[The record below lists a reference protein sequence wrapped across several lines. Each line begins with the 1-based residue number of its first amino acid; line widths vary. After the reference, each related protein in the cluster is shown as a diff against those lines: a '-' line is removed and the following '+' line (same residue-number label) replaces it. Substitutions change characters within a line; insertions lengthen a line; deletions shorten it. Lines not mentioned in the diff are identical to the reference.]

1 VLHLYAFVAF
11 GALGVALV
19 LDASGPAAR
28 AGAAVFAA
36 SLVLAFGISALY
48 HRVTWTPAGRERM
61 RSLDHTGIFLL
72 IAGTYTPFGLLVL
85 GGAWRYT
92 VLAIVW
98 GGAFIAVGQRLVWR
112 DAPKWV
118 TAALGIVLGWVGI
131 AALPKIVAQIGWA
144 GTALVLAGGLLYTI
158 GALVYA
164 LRRPDPLPRLFG
176 YHELFHAFTIAA
188 AASQFAAVAF
198 FVF

>member
-1 VLHLYAFVAF
+1 VLHQYAFVAF

-19 LDASGPAAR
+19 FDASGAVAR
-28 AGAAVFAA
+28 AGAAVFAS

-61 RSLDHTGIFLL
+61 RSLDHAGIFLL

-98 GGAFIAVGQRLVWR
+98 GGALIAVGQRLVWR
-112 DAPKWV
+112 HAPKWV

-144 GTALVLAGGLLYTI
+144 GTALVVTGGLLYTI